1 VKNAIV
7 ERFGHGVLGED
18 GEIVRGRVA
27 DIVFRSRDELMWL
40 ESLLHPKV
48 VGTYLAWREALAE
61 SESPPAVCVTEVPL
75 LYEVGGETRFDKVV
89 AVVAPV
95 EIRAARLGRPVAE
108 REQRLLPEEEKAR
121 RADFV
126 YVNQGSLDELD
137 AFASDVVATLSK

>member
-1 VKNAIV
+1 MKGAIV
-7 ERFGHGVLGED
+7 GRFGEGVLGDD

-27 DIVFRSRDELMWL
+27 DIVFRSRDDLMWL

-48 VGTYLAWREALAE
+48 VGTYLAWREALAA
-61 SESPPAVCVTEVPL
+61 SDDPPAVCVTEVPL

-89 AVVAPV
+89 AVIAPV
-95 EIRAARLGRPVAE
+95 EVRAARLGRPVAE
-108 REQRLLPEEEKAR
+108 REKRLLPEEEKAR

-126 YVNQGSLDELD
+126 YVNDGTLEDLD

>member
-1 VKNAIV
+1 MKGAIV
-7 ERFGHGVLGED
+7 GRFGDGVLGED

-27 DIVFRSRDELMWL
+27 DIVFRSREDLMWL
-40 ESLLHPKV
+40 EQLLHPKV
-48 VGTYLAWREALAE
+48 VGTYLAWRETLAV
-61 SESPPAVCVTEVPL
+61 SDDPPAVCVTEVPL

-108 REQRLLPEEEKAR
+108 REKRLLPEEEKAR

-126 YVNQGSLDELD
+126 YVNDGSLDDLD
-137 AFASDVVATLSK
+137 AFASDVVATLSR